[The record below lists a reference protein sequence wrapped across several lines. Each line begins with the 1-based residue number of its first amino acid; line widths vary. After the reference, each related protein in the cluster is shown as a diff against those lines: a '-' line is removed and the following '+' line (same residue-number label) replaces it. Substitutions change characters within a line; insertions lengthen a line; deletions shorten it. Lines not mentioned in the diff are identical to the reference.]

1 MMQSPVLDPS
11 ISAEYF
17 KTIRNPVKFRL
28 FLMKNLPAAL
38 FSGVKLQSAGPSRT
52 EITIPYKWFTRNPFR
67 STYFACLSMAA
78 EMSTGILAMSCVYKR
93 RPSISPLVVA
103 VEGKFIK
110 KATGIT
116 CFVCEQGNEIR
127 NVVEEAVTSGTSQ
140 SIRVLSSG
148 FNEKQE
154 LVAEFYVTWSFKKRE
169 RQT

>member
-1 MMQSPVLDPS
+1 MMQSAVLDPT
-11 ISAEYF
+11 ISTDYF
-17 KTIRNPVKFRL
+17 NTIRNPIKFRL

-38 FSGVKLQSAGPSRT
+38 FSGVKLRSADPGRT

-116 CFVCEQGNEIR
+116 TFVCEQGNEIR
-127 NVVEEAVTSGTSQ
+127 SVVEEAASGTPQ

-148 FNEKQE
+148 YNEQKE
-154 LVAEFYVTWSFKKRE
+154 LVAEFYITWSFKRRE
-169 RQT
+169 S